1 MIYFIW
7 GIDTLWVEFFLRIS
21 LFGFIKI
28 MLILYNELENIGI
41 SVYLFKIFGKIYK
54 VIWAWNFLCEF

>member
-41 SVYLFKIFGKIYK
+41 SVYLFKIFETIFDIKEK
-54 VIWAWNFLCEF
+54 NIWKNL